1 MICGKIII
9 HIWLQK
15 IKGVKD
21 LLYQVLIRELESLN
35 SFSYIYRDGYCE
47 FTENRCKIYDSDKV
61 IEKQADFDYWY
72 DVLIESEDTVCK
84 KDEQYIQ
91 LIFSNDIR
99 GYITSTFVKE
109 NDVEEVKSIYLK
121 RNSDRKYE
129 KTQIT
134 SYIDDSI
141 LEIAENLINIIE
153 ENVML
158 NNRVVAWGYNKY
170 YLGIIRPAYYIYQI
184 FIDTDRIKG
193 KQKKEAEAFNEELKI
208 KFNELSKIID
218 NFVDIII
225 EEKNIKED
233 IAKSV
238 AWEAIQQ
245 KTIEYYAQIWEEEY
259 ETNFENDYTE
269 LYERMAGKKI
279 SDIQKAYISQVILS
293 DKMDIYYSQEM
304 LIYFLISKVKYQEID
319 LALTLNQYYEMIKE
333 VEDNIESEDIKN
345 KLKTKQKRKISKY
358 TINDVD
364 LMTGTEF
371 EEFIGL
377 LFKKMGY
384 TSRVT
389 QQSGDQGLDV
399 IAIKNGTKI
408 GIQAKCYSNTVG
420 NSAIQEAVAGKSFY
434 NCDKLIVITN
444 NYFTSSA
451 IKLAQANNVILW
463 NRDMLKEKI
472 KELM

>member
-1 MICGKIII
+1 M
-9 HIWLQK
+9 
-15 IKGVKD
+15 
-21 LLYQVLIRELESLN
+21 LIREWTGVLCN
-35 SFSYIYRDGYCE
+35 FSYHKGHCE
-47 FTENRCKIYDSDKV
+47 FTENGCKIYNSDKV
-61 IEKQADFDYWY
+61 IEEQADFDYWY
-72 DVLIESEDTVCK
+72 DVLIESKDTVCK
-84 KDEQYIQ
+84 RGEQYIE

-99 GYITSTFVKE
+99 GYITSMFVKE

-259 ETNFENDYTE
+259 ETNLENNYTE
-269 LYERMAGKKI
+269 LYERMSGKKI

-319 LALTLNQYYEMIKE
+319 LVLTLNQYYEMIKE
-333 VEDNIESEDIKN
+333 VEDNIKSEDIKN

-420 NSAIQEAVAGKSFY
+420 NSAIQEAVAGKCFY